1 MPPMFYGLG
10 LRTSSAFDAAY
21 QAPEKFFRALSKR
34 RKSAGF
40 HAELD
45 ATAARQ
51 VAVRLAYRLLASP
64 SGYPDDER

>member
-21 QAPEKFFRALSKR
+21 QAPEKFSRALSKR

-40 HAELD
+40 MRSLMPQRLD
-45 ATAARQ
+45 KLRFVWLTG
-51 VAVRLAYRLLASP
+51 S
-64 SGYPDDER
+64 